1 MDLVSYNNKHNNQS
15 WPFGPSDGG
24 TDDNLSWDS
33 GNDRALRRQRL
44 RSFMAT
50 QMFSRGVPL
59 TVGGDEFG
67 RTQNGN
73 NNPYKIDS
81 IAMWQNY
88 AMIGTTAPTAVATEG
103 SGTYHDNYGDDG
115 HPSGKNGL
123 FQFIRFL
130 LGMRKAHPC
139 LRQDRFGDFSLDHG
153 DDVTYW
159 FKREDGFSDLRE
171 GDRAVHWRIDGSAIG
186 DLDFLLCMNM
196 RHLEAEFALP
206 PVRPGKSWR
215 RIVDTA
221 SWAETHGNFWE
232 LSEAE
237 SIRDSYRVDP
247 YSILVL
253 VEA

>member
-103 SGTYHDNYGDDG
+103 SGAYHDNYGDDG

-123 FQFIRFL
+123 FQFLRFL

-186 DLDFLLCMNM
+186 DLDFLLCVNM
-196 RHLEAEFALP
+196 RHLEADFALP
-206 PVRPGKSWR
+206 PARPGKSWR

-221 SWAETHGNFWE
+221 AWAESHGNFWQ

-237 SIRDSYRVDP
+237 SIGDSYRVDP